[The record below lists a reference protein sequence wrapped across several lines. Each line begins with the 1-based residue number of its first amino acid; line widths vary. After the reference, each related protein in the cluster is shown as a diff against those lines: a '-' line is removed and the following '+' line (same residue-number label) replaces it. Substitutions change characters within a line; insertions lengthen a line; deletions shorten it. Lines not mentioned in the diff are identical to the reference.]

1 MINNEIKSILS
12 NLKEQLLKIYNEKL
26 IQVILFGSQAKGTA
40 NTDSDI
46 DILIVLKGE
55 INMGNEIERTSKI
68 IVDFSLKYDK
78 VISRLFM
85 SEDYFKNYQSA
96 LLRNIR
102 QDGIVL

>member
-1 MINNEIKSILS
+1 MNNKIKSILL
-12 NLKEQLLKIYNEKL
+12 NLKEQLLQIYNDKL
-26 IQVILFGSQAKGTA
+26 INVILFGSQARGTA
-40 NTDSDI
+40 NNDSDI

-55 INMGNEIERTSKI
+55 INIGNEIERTSKI
-68 IVDFSLKYDK
+68 IFDFSLKYDT

-102 QDGIVL
+102 QDGIIL

>member
-1 MINNEIKSILS
+1 MSNNEIKSILS
-12 NLKEQLLKIYNEKL
+12 NLKEQLLQIYNEQL
-26 IQVILFGSQAKGTA
+26 IQVILFGSQARGTA
-40 NTDSDI
+40 NTDSDL

-55 INMGNEIERTSKI
+55 INIGNEIERTSKI
-68 IVDFSLKYDK
+68 IVDFSLKYDR